1 MENED
6 LVLKRHNHGHDRF
19 SVKNERFTVQTALKV
34 KFSHI
39 QPLLYIIGIE
49 PLQFFEFIT

>member
-6 LVLKRHNHGHDRF
+6 LVLKRHNHGHDTF
-19 SVKNERFTVQTALKV
+19 SVKNERFTVLAALKV

-39 QPLLYIIGIE
+39 QPLLYIIGME
-49 PLQFFEFIT
+49 SLEFFEFIT